1 MVHSQIAMVTNP
13 GATVCVCRGELFGCP
28 PGPDGTPRVR
38 CPVRSH
44 VKLCGEKA
52 RKIGQQMSGVGSSD
66 LNGDVSGA
74 KGRGDW
80 IKTNQGVACCI
91 AGVAV
96 ALLVYLCSSEWA
108 YRELRDGFRL
118 GFFTAVAVIRSPPAR
133 DARRC

>member
-1 MVHSQIAMVTNP
+1 MPAR
-13 GATVCVCRGELFGCP
+13 A
-28 PGPDGTPRVR
+28 DGTPRVR

-118 GFFTAVAVIRSPPAR
+118 GFFTAVAVFAMQICALTMIVDRQRHDRRSPR
-133 DARRC
+133 MLNLR